1 VPDGPGH
8 GKAGPAGQR
17 SGASACAA
25 AGRTRGRG
33 PPGGDL
39 ERRGGV
45 WLCADAWDR
54 GSTGQRPRVGKKE
67 GGGGESEAV
76 RRVLLVR
83 AALFLGHTFGA
94 SAMAGA
100 SDSTRAK
107 KARGVTP
114 QCHLGFLLRADSKPL
129 SHVNQIEE

>member
-17 SGASACAA
+17 SGASVCAA

-67 GGGGESEAV
+67 GGGGRV
-76 RRVLLVR
+76 RLSGGSSLSGLPSSSATHLVR
-83 AALFLGHTFGA
+83 VPWPEPATL
-94 SAMAGA
+94 
-100 SDSTRAK
+100 
-107 KARGVTP
+107 RGRRRHGV
-114 QCHLGFLLRADSKPL
+114 
-129 SHVNQIEE
+129 